1 MQDATLSAIPR
12 ELSPTEARQHEKL
25 TRELGP
31 IIIKALQDP
40 LTIEVM
46 LNPDSRIWVERLG
59 EEMQLV
65 GTLPPEKAESAMGTI
80 AACLQTT
87 VTRENPILE
96 GELPLDG
103 SRFEGL
109 IPPVV
114 ARASFAIRKKA
125 SQVFTLEQYVEAGS
139 MTQEQYERICK
150 AVSARENILVVGGTS
165 SGKTTLSNAII
176 HKMAEVTPDLRLVII
191 EDTGEIQCSAEN
203 AVIMRA
209 TATVSMLH
217 LLRATLRFRPDRILV
232 GEVRGAEAL
241 SLLKMWNTGHP
252 GGLSTLHAN
261 TARAGLTRL
270 EQLVSEATTAPLQQL
285 IGEAVDLVIH
295 IAKTAQ
301 GRKVTGLLEVHDY
314 SAGDYNTRE
323 TCLLDLRKHLNE
335 GSNHETPA
343 TA

>member
-1 MQDATLSAIPR
+1 MQDANLSAIPKT
-12 ELSPTEARQHEKL
+12 LSPTEIRQQEKL
-25 TRELGP
+25 SRELGP
-31 IIIKALQDP
+31 VIVNALQDP
-40 LTIEVM
+40 MTIEVM

-59 EEMQLV
+59 EEMHLA
-65 GTLPPEKAESAMGTI
+65 GTLGEAAAESAIGTI
-80 AACLQTT
+80 AACLKTT

-125 SQVFTLEQYVEAGS
+125 SKVFTLEQYLEAGS
-139 MTQEQYERICK
+139 ITPAQYARICL
-150 AVSARENILVVGGTS
+150 AVENRENILVVGGTS
-165 SGKTTLSNAII
+165 SGKTTLCNAII
-176 HKMAEVTPDLRLVII
+176 HKMSESTPDLRLIII
-191 EDTGEIQCSAEN
+191 EDTGELQCSADN

-209 TATVSMLH
+209 TAEVSMLH
-217 LLRATLRFRPDRILV
+217 LLRATLRLRPDRILV

-261 TARAGLTRL
+261 TARAGLRRL
-270 EQLVSEATTAPLQQL
+270 EQLVSEATTTPLNDL

-295 IAKTAQ
+295 IAKTAK
-301 GRKVTGLLEVHDY
+301 GRKVTGLLEVNGY
-314 SAGDYNTRE
+314 SNGDYTTTEVCN
-323 TCLLDLRKHLNE
+323 LDQGN
-335 GSNHETPA
+335 NHQ
-343 TA
+343 